1 VTAAPSSPAPGRRRP
16 ATAAPV
22 RTKVAPVRTKVA
34 PVRTKVAP
42 VTARPVPVRTGPL
55 LVGTTPVRLTAPAAR
70 RVAIAAQGLA
80 APRPTTPG
88 MRHLVAAV
96 SRMGLLQM
104 DSVNVLVRSHYLP
117 LFSRLGPYDRSLLER
132 AWGVGPRRLVEYW
145 AHEASLVPPETHRL
159 LRWRMR
165 RWREEAWG
173 GMQRVAAEQPELVAA
188 VLAEVAAH
196 RPMTASQLEVALA
209 HDQPRSK
216 DNWGW
221 NWSLVKQALE
231 HLFFAGEVTS
241 AGRTAQFERRYTL
254 PERVLPRAVFDATD
268 PDDDEAFVELVRI
281 AARAHGVASERC
293 LRDYFRL
300 RPADARTAIDSLVAS
315 GELIPATVEGWSR
328 PCFLHHEARRPR
340 AVQTRALL
348 SPFDPLV
355 WERDRIEALFGFRY
369 RIEIYV
375 PADKRVHGYYVLP
388 FLLGDRLVAR
398 VDVKSDRQAE
408 GGAGALLVRSAWAEV
423 DAPEETAAELMAEL
437 RAMAGWLGLA
447 DVRVEPRG
455 DLAPALSALAR
466 RESTTFSMPG
476 DGTQGVQA

>member
-1 VTAAPSSPAPGRRRP
+1 
-16 ATAAPV
+16 
-22 RTKVAPVRTKVA
+22 
-34 PVRTKVAP
+34 
-42 VTARPVPVRTGPL
+42 
-55 LVGTTPVRLTAPAAR
+55 VRLNAAAAR

-80 APRPTTPG
+80 GPRPAAPG
-88 MRHLVAAV
+88 MRHLVASV
-96 SRMGLLQM
+96 TRMGLLQM

-165 RWREEAWG
+165 RWREEGWG
-173 GMQRVAAEQPELVAA
+173 SMQRVAAEQPELVAA
-188 VLAEVAAH
+188 VLAEVAVH
-196 RPMTASQLEVALA
+196 RPMTAGQLEIALA
-209 HDQPRSK
+209 HDVPRSK

-241 AGRTAQFERRYTL
+241 AGRTTQFERRYAL
-254 PERVLPRAVFDATD
+254 PERVLPRAVVEAPD
-268 PDDDEAFVELVRI
+268 PDDDDAFVELVRI
-281 AARAHGVASERC
+281 AAQAHGVASERC

-300 RPADARTAIDSLVAS
+300 RPVDARSAIDALVAS

-328 PCFLHHEARRPR
+328 PCYLHHEARRPR
-340 AVQTRALL
+340 AVSARALL

-355 WERDRIEALFGFRY
+355 WERARVEALFGFRY

-398 VDVKSDRQAE
+398 VDLKSDRQAD
-408 GGAGALLVRSAWAEV
+408 GGGGVLLVRSAWAETG
-423 DAPEETAAELMAEL
+423 APPETAGELMAEL

-447 DVRVEPRG
+447 DVHVEPKG
-455 DLAPALSALAR
+455 DLAAALGKL
-466 RESTTFSMPG
+466 
-476 DGTQGVQA
+476 